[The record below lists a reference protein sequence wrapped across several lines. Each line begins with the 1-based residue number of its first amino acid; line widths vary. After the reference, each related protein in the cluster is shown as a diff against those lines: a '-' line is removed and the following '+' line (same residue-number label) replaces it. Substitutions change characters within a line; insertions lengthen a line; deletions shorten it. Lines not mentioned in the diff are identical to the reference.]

1 VPGILRNY
9 KAGSIIYF
17 VGDVGDEIYVLKSG
31 ALNLEYHSIETGE
44 EARETINNGE
54 FFGVK
59 SALARRPR
67 DETAHVIAD
76 SQVLV
81 LNTDEFERLVTKNV
95 SIITKFLRV
104 FSNQLRRMGKLA
116 QSFLNHQSAGDNQG
130 ELFKIGEYY
139 LKNHK
144 YKQAQYAYETYLK
157 HYTDGRYAAQ
167 ARERLNGVKDAQE
180 GKGLGT
186 YTSMTEKDV
195 SSTDVSSTDASS
207 TDASSE
213 TPSETDLGEAEMESG
228 EEGTGGVDI
237 ATKYYDAVSLFS
249 QEKYEDAYKLFKEL
263 HTSGAIDQDS
273 RAYIPRIEFE
283 MGRCLI
289 ALKRYKEAIVVFTNL
304 IKIYSKDE
312 NLKESLFN
320 IGVAYKLQ
328 GNKDKAVLF
337 FNKVLKMLPEGPV
350 DRKAKKELSSLK
362 S

>member
-1 VPGILRNY
+1 VPGKVRNY

-17 VGDVGDEIYVLKSG
+17 VGDVGDEVYVLKSG
-31 ALNLEYHSIETGE
+31 AVSLESHSIETGE
-44 EARETINNGE
+44 ETRETIKNGE

-67 DETAHVIAD
+67 DETAHVIVD
-76 SQVLV
+76 SQALV

-144 YKQAQYAYETYLK
+144 YKQAQYVYETYLK
-157 HYTDGRYAAQ
+157 HYADGRYYAQ
-167 ARERLNGVKDAQE
+167 AHERLNAVKDAQE

-186 YTSMTEKDV
+186 YTDV
-195 SSTDVSSTDASS
+195 MDSGST
-207 TDASSE
+207 
-213 TPSETDLGEAEMESG
+213 EAETKGPSASAPAETEAVAISA
-228 EEGTGGVDI
+228 EEEAAGGGVDI

-249 QEKYEDAYKLFKEL
+249 QEKFEDAYKLFKEL
-263 HTSGAIDQDS
+263 QASGIVDQAS
-273 RAYIPRIEFE
+273 RDYIPKIEFE
-283 MGRCLI
+283 MGRCLT
-289 ALKRYKEAIVVFTNL
+289 ALKRYKEAIVVFTNM
-304 IKIYSKDE
+304 IKNYPKDE
-312 NLKESLFN
+312 NLKEALFN
-320 IGVAYKLQ
+320 IGFVYKLQ
-328 GNKDKAVLF
+328 GNKEKAALF

-350 DRKAKKELSSLK
+350 DRKAKKELSSIK

>member
-17 VGDVGDEIYVLKSG
+17 VGDVGDDIYVLKSG

-67 DETAHVIAD
+67 DETAHVIAN

-167 ARERLNGVKDAQE
+167 ARERLNGAKDAQE

-186 YTSMTEKDV
+186 YTNMTDKDI
-195 SSTDVSSTDASS
+195 SSTDVSSEGAFSQAT
-207 TDASSE
+207 
-213 TPSETDLGEAEMESG
+213 SETDLGKAEMESG

-249 QEKYEDAYKLFKEL
+249 QEKYEGAYKLFKEL
-263 HTSGAIDQDS
+263 HTSGAIDEDS
-273 RAYIPRIEFE
+273 RAYIPKIEFE

-304 IKIYSKDE
+304 IKNYSKDE

-362 S
+362 R